1 MLDNKK
7 RVVTVFEKL
16 DNSIQEQIKF
26 VYPDGFSHHL
36 IKFNNKEGER
46 VSALRFETDEIIYLI
61 KMSVAKAEQII
72 SDDEDFNDDGFL
84 KKNVKETYGN
94 KYSELDYILDQED
107 EED

>member
-16 DNSIQEQIKF
+16 DNPIQEQIKL

-36 IKFNNKEGER
+36 IAFKNKEGER
-46 VSALRFETDEIIYLI
+46 VSALRFETDEIVYLI
-61 KMSVAKAEQII
+61 KMSVEKAEEII
-72 SDDEDFNDDGFL
+72 SDDDDFNDEGFL
-84 KKNVKETYGN
+84 KKNIQETYEN

-107 EED
+107 EDD